1 MLAVLVFTP
10 ALPLF
15 HGWGLPCCPGA
26 LLGRTL
32 RGPTHTP
39 GTFQTHRDQPWGEK
53 RRERRN
59 WGGLSASQRCCSL
72 PVLLTSLPAPI
83 LQVMLLGDSGVGKT
97 CFLLQFK
104 DGAFLSGTFI
114 ATVGI
119 DFRVRPPQ
127 LPAPRPS
134 PPAPWPGQ
142 CAGQGEW
149 EIPASVPPVISQ
161 PAAGSCWN
169 PSTPPWESSNRQ
181 KSPLVL
187 LPLTFKLAKSLG
199 LAHPS
204 CVHGLGV
211 CAGQPVHSTMQA
223 KAHSWGGQTQV
234 AVISCLERAEIGC

>member
-223 KAHSWGGQTQV
+223 KAHSWGGTNT
-234 AVISCLERAEIGC
+234 SCCNFMP